1 MLVLGIHADV
11 WLGLFA
17 TSQWVIRAGALLVV
31 PFRRSPEAAKGW
43 LLLFMVAPW
52 PATLVYAVIGRARHP
67 KWRRERVAK
76 LPTVVWEALIDARE
90 ALAATVA
97 EPPAQ
102 LAPIA
107 ALGHAIGRMPVLGA
121 NQIELEPV
129 YEEVIAKLAA
139 DIDGA
144 RDHVHLMFY
153 IFADDHTGDA
163 ILSALERAVVRGVTC
178 RLMIDAFGSG
188 ASRRAIAKRLAGSGI
203 DLRIILPVRF
213 WGKVSRADMRNHR
226 KIAVIDGRTGWMG
239 SQNIVDAGGEAGTP
253 NRELMVRVT
262 GPIVAELQIVFIGDW
277 FLETETALR
286 DDSLFPSPSTEG
298 GSTAQ
303 AVASGPDYP
312 CARIDMLFVALIE
325 AARQRVVLTTPYF
338 IPSEPLLFALRS
350 AGLRGID
357 VTLIVSAASDSRF
370 IDLAQSSYFE
380 ELLEA
385 GITIALCETNFLH
398 AKHVSVDDDIAVIGS
413 SNMDMRSFELNSETT
428 LICYDRAVVEQ
439 LRRLEQGYRTGGR
452 VLDRESWG
460 TRGLTN
466 KIAGNLARL
475 VSPLL

>member
-1 MLVLGIHADV
+1 MVLGVDGEI
-11 WLGLFA
+11 WLGLFSA
-17 TSQWVIRAGALLVV
+17 SQWVIRAGALVVV

-52 PATLVYAVIGRARHP
+52 PAVFVYAFIGRARHP

-76 LPTVVWEALIDARE
+76 LPAVIGDALIDARS

-97 EPPAQ
+97 KPPAQ
-102 LAPIA
+102 LVPIA
-107 ALGHAIGRMPVLGA
+107 ALGHAMGRMPVLGGNA
-121 NQIELEPV
+121 IELEPV
-129 YEEVIAKLAA
+129 YDTVVARLAV
-139 DIDGA
+139 DIDAA

-153 IFADDHTGDA
+153 IFADDEAGDA
-163 ILSALERAVVRGVTC
+163 ILSALERAAGRGVTC
-178 RLMIDAFGSG
+178 RLMIDAFGSS
-188 ASRRAIAKRLAGSGI
+188 ASRGSIAKRLAGSGV

-239 SQNIVDAGGEAGTP
+239 SQNIVNAAGEASTP
-253 NRELMVRVT
+253 NRELMARVT
-262 GPIVAELQIVFIGDW
+262 GPVVAELQIVFIGDW
-277 FLETETALR
+277 YLETEAALR
-286 DDSLFPSPSTEG
+286 ADSLFPAPAMAG

-303 AVASGPDYP
+303 IVASGPDYP
-312 CARIDMLFVALIE
+312 RARIDMLFVALVE
-325 AARQRVVLTTPYF
+325 AARQRVMLTTPYF

-350 AGLRGID
+350 AALRGIE

-428 LICYDRAVVEQ
+428 LICYDSAVVEH
-439 LRRLEQGYRTGGR
+439 LRRLEQGYRAGGR
-452 VLDRESWG
+452 TLDRDIWAE
-460 TRGLTN
+460 RGWMN